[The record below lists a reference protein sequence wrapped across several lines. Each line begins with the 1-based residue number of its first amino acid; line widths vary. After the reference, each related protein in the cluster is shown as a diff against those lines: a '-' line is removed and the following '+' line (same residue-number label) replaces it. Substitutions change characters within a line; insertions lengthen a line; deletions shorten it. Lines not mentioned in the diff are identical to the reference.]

1 MKKTIRM
8 AAGLFALS
16 LVFAACG
23 GDDDE
28 EADDTT
34 TTEAA
39 ADETTTTEAEVEETT
54 TTAAE
59 RVFEATAE
67 PTEGLTDGQA
77 VSVSVSGFTPGL
89 TLGINQCAELDGG
102 AVGAEDCD
110 LGGIQTIEIGDDG
123 TGTGTINVK
132 MSGIGSNAH
141 DCKGEGERCFLSVGE
156 LSADPNAERSD
167 DINLTFA

>member
-28 EADDTT
+28 EADTT

-39 ADETTTTEAEVEETT
+39 ADDTTTTVAEEPVTTVAEEP
-54 TTAAE
+54 ASE
-59 RVFEATAE
+59 FVATAE
-67 PTEGLTDGQA
+67 PTEGLAEGQA
-77 VSVSVSGFTPGL
+77 VAVSVSGFTPGL
-89 TLGINQCAELDGG
+89 TLGINECAELDGG

-132 MSGIGSNAH
+132 ASGIGSNAH

-156 LSADPNAERSD
+156 LSADANAERSD
-167 DINLTFA
+167 DIDLTFA